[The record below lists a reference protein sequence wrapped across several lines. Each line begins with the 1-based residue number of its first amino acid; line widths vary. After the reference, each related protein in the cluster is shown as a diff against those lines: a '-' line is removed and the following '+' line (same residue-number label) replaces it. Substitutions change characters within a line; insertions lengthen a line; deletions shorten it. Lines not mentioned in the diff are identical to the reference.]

1 MELTP
6 TTPALPK
13 NIHMSYEY
21 ELIVCQSDKE
31 AIENFKKVRSKHF
44 LSISGRGGGQ
54 SDSLYKTGWL
64 LEGQLFDLFRSSF
77 LIWTGSL
84 NT

>member
-1 MELTP
+1 MDLTP

-31 AIENFKKVRSKHF
+31 AIELIKKLVLTFFELSRVRRWAVG
-44 LSISGRGGGQ
+44 LPLQDWLVVGR
-54 SDSLYKTGWL
+54 ST
-64 LEGQLFDLFRSSF
+64 F
-77 LIWTGSL
+77 
-84 NT
+84 

>member
-1 MELTP
+1 MELGP

-21 ELIVCQSDKE
+21 ELIVCQSDLE
-31 AIENFKKVRSKHF
+31 AIELIKKLVLTTF
-44 LSISGRGGGQ
+44 LRYLGSRGGQ

-64 LEGQLFDLFRSSF
+64 LEGQLFDFFRYDDKMDRV
-77 LIWTGSL
+77 TQ
-84 NT
+84 

>member
-31 AIENFKKVRSKHF
+31 AIELFKKF
-44 LSISGRGGGQ
+44 RGYDFFEYLPERWAVGLPLQ
-54 SDSLYKTGWL
+54 DWL
-64 LEGQLFDLFRSSF
+64 VVG
-77 LIWTGSL
+77 
-84 NT
+84 